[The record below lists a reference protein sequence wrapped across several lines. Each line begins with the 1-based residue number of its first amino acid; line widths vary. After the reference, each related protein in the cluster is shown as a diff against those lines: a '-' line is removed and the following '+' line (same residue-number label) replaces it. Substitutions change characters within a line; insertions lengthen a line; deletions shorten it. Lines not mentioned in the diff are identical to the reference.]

1 MSTQV
6 LRGNLLRIFAVQVT
20 ADVTSRTLSTST
32 EFDFTVPG
40 VAVGD
45 VVISVIKPSLT
56 AGVVVGSARVKAAN
70 TVAVT
75 FGNCTAGGVDPAS
88 ETYTFVIGRPE
99 TPGAL
104 PTVMTP

>member
-1 MSTQV
+1 MSTSIP
-6 LRGNLLRIFAVQVT
+6 RGNVLKLFAVQNT
-20 ADVTSRTLSTST
+20 ADVTSRTASTST

-40 VAVGD
+40 VQVGD
-45 VVISVIKPSLT
+45 IVVSVNKPSLT
-56 AGVVVGSARVKAAN
+56 AGVVVGSARVKSAN

-88 ETYTFVIGRPE
+88 EAYTFVIGRPE

-104 PTVMTP
+104 PTIFNA

>member
-1 MSTQV
+1 MSTQIP
-6 LRGNLLRIFAVQVT
+6 RGNLLKLFAVQIT

-40 VAVGD
+40 VLVGD
-45 VVISVIKPSLT
+45 IVVSVTKPSLT
-56 AGVVVGSARVKAAN
+56 AGIVVGSARVKAAN

-104 PTVMTP
+104 PVIFNA